1 MIPPVLSAFDPH
13 PVFFERIT
21 GSLIR
26 SIALRVDGAAGPS
39 NLDAHGWRRICTSYH
54 GASADLCSALAGLA
68 RRLCTDYV
76 DPAGLTAFTACRLIA
91 LDKCPGVRPIG
102 VGEVSRRIVGKAVL
116 SVMGVEIQQAAGSL
130 QLCAGQPSGCE
141 AAIHVL
147 RHIFDDTTTQA
158 ALLVDASNAFNNL
171 NRQLALANIASI
183 CPAFSRILINTYR
196 NHANLFVGGETI
208 LSQEGT
214 TQGDPLAMAMYA
226 LALIP
231 MITQLSTVVRQVW
244 YADDAA
250 AAGHLAALRTWW
262 DMLCDVGPRFGYFV
276 NSAKTFLIVKKEH
289 LLQARDIFGDTGV
302 QLTTEGRRYLGAAL
316 GSPEFIKSYVNG
328 KVREWSDELSKLSE
342 ISLTQPH
349 SAYSALTHGLL
360 GRWTFLSRTLPGIG
374 DLFSPLEQTI
384 RVYLLPTLTGK
395 CAFSDVER
403 QLISLPSRLGGLG
416 IINPCDA
423 SAFQFAASQRVT
435 GPLVSLILEQD
446 SQFTVDVLNEQ
457 LALKREIHLE
467 NHCRTKN
474 LAASLHPLLPAELQ
488 RARELACLKSA
499 SSWLTVLPLDE
510 HGFSLHKGDFRD
522 AVCLR
527 YGWPLPH
534 LPMECVCGTSFT
546 VEHAFTCPHGGYPSL
561 RHNEIRDITA
571 QLMSE
576 VCPNVATEPTLQP
589 VTNERFFHRSANT
602 ENGARLDVRAQ
613 GFWGIYHQQAYFDV
627 RVFNPLAASN
637 RQTSISTCFRS
648 HDREKRRAYEQR
660 VREVERGSF
669 TPLIFSALGGISRAT
684 EITYKRLASL
694 LATKKDEHYNAV
706 ISLIRC
712 RLNFSLLRSAIM
724 CIRGSRSAAGHPRRD
739 FDFALAIS
747 ESRLPLTG

>member
-1 MIPPVLSAFDPH
+1 M
-13 PVFFERIT
+13 
-21 GSLIR
+21 
-26 SIALRVDGAAGPS
+26 
-39 NLDAHGWRRICTSYH
+39 
-54 GASADLCSALAGLA
+54 
-68 RRLCTDYV
+68 
-76 DPAGLTAFTACRLIA
+76 
-91 LDKCPGVRPIG
+91 
-102 VGEVSRRIVGKAVL
+102 
-116 SVMGVEIQQAAGSL
+116 
-130 QLCAGQPSGCE
+130 
-141 AAIHVL
+141 
-147 RHIFDDTTTQA
+147 
-158 ALLVDASNAFNNL
+158 
-171 NRQLALANIASI
+171 
-183 CPAFSRILINTYR
+183 
-196 NHANLFVGGETI
+196 
-208 LSQEGT
+208 
-214 TQGDPLAMAMYA
+214 
-226 LALIP
+226 
-231 MITQLSTVVRQVW
+231 
-244 YADDAA
+244 
-250 AAGHLAALRTWW
+250 
-262 DMLCDVGPRFGYFV
+262 
-276 NSAKTFLIVKKEH
+276 
-289 LLQARDIFGDTGV
+289 
-302 QLTTEGRRYLGAAL
+302 
-316 GSPEFIKSYVNG
+316 
-328 KVREWSDELSKLSE
+328 
-342 ISLTQPH
+342 
-349 SAYSALTHGLL
+349 
-360 GRWTFLSRTLPGIG
+360 PGIG

-384 RVYLLPTLTGK
+384 RVHLLPTLTGK

-416 IINPCDA
+416 IINPYDA

-510 HGFSLHKGDFRD
+510 YGFSLHKGDFRD
-522 AVCLR
+522 AVCLC

-561 RHNEIRDITA
+561 RHNEIRDTTA

-648 HDREKRRAYEQR
+648 RDREKRRAYEQR
-660 VREVERGSF
+660 VCEIERGSF

-694 LATKKDEHYNAV
+694 LTTKKDKHYNAV

-724 CIRGSRSAAGHPRRD
+724 CIQGSRSAAGRPRRD